1 MAATLLPVPK
11 YAITELNSMAFS
23 FIWGR
28 RDKIHRE
35 MVIKPIS
42 EGGLGMVDIEKL
54 FDSFKAFWLKRLLSS
69 DNIVDSWAQ
78 LPQMYLNE
86 LKPNEIILNLRQKW
100 YFQETWQYIIFL
112 EGCGY
117 KCSSLKSTYV
127 QKKAFNSLSFLSKY
141 AEINIFQKKEMA
153 QNKLSFLELGSAEAL
168 FMYVIGM
175 VY

>member
-1 MAATLLPVPK
+1 MAATLLPVRISRVVMAATLLPVRIARVVMAATLLPVPK

-69 DNIVDSWAQ
+69 DNIVDS
-78 LPQMYLNE
+78 
-86 LKPNEIILNLRQKW
+86 
-100 YFQETWQYIIFL
+100 
-112 EGCGY
+112 
-117 KCSSLKSTYV
+117 
-127 QKKAFNSLSFLSKY
+127 
-141 AEINIFQKKEMA
+141 
-153 QNKLSFLELGSAEAL
+153 
-168 FMYVIGM
+168 
-175 VY
+175 